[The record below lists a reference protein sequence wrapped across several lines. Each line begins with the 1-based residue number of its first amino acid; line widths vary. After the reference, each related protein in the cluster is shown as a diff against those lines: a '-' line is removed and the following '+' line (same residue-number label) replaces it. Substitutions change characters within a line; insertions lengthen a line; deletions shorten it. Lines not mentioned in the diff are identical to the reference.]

1 MPLPAFYFKA
11 SGGMKNKDP
20 NIGAKTKTRC
30 LFVHQN
36 KTLSFWETRQ
46 QPYAGMQKT
55 IPT

>member
-11 SGGMKNKDP
+11 SGGMENKDP